1 MIEIESMSFGED
13 FIVFN
18 LEDSDEIKV
27 KHTDLKN
34 LSEDDDILLISRFG
48 FGYKP
53 IKGSFYKSLDKNI
66 VLSQRFGRCESA
78 SLEGVNSGTS
88 TLSTVYTPHCNCQT
102 FEKESFQ
109 GRQTTLKP
117 ENLHQKIPSEN
128 F

>member
-18 LEDSDEIKV
+18 LEDSDEIKI

-53 IKGSFYKSLDKNI
+53 IKDRMYHSAHGNSSIFMGFKLHDKDK
-66 VLSQRFGRCESA
+66 A
-78 SLEGVNSGTS
+78 
-88 TLSTVYTPHCNCQT
+88 
-102 FEKESFQ
+102 FEDLFA
-109 GRQTTLKP
+109 
-117 ENLHQKIPSEN
+117 NY

>member
-18 LEDSDEIKV
+18 LEDSDEIKI
-27 KHTDLKN
+27 KHADLKN

-53 IKGSFYKSLDKNI
+53 IKCSFYKSLDKNMI
-66 VLSQRFGRCESA
+66 NFIGFKLHDKDKA
-78 SLEGVNSGTS
+78 
-88 TLSTVYTPHCNCQT
+88 
-102 FEKESFQ
+102 FEDLFA
-109 GRQTTLKP
+109 
-117 ENLHQKIPSEN
+117 NY

>member
-53 IKGSFYKSLDKNI
+53 IK
-66 VLSQRFGRCESA
+66 
-78 SLEGVNSGTS
+78 SGTYHS
-88 TLSTVYTPHCNCQT
+88 ADGKSSI
-102 FEKESFQ
+102 FMGF
-109 GRQTTLKP
+109 
-117 ENLHQKIPSEN
+117 NLHDKDKAFEDLFAN
-128 F
+128 YF

>member
-18 LEDSDEIKV
+18 LEDSDEIKI

-53 IKGSFYKSLDKNI
+53 IK
-66 VLSQRFGRCESA
+66 
-78 SLEGVNSGTS
+78 SGTYHS
-88 TLSTVYTPHCNCQT
+88 AHGNSRIFIGFKLHDKDKA
-102 FEKESFQ
+102 FEDLFA
-109 GRQTTLKP
+109 
-117 ENLHQKIPSEN
+117 NY

>member
-53 IKGSFYKSLDKNI
+53 IKDSMYHSSNGNSRIFMGFKLHDKDK
-66 VLSQRFGRCESA
+66 A
-78 SLEGVNSGTS
+78 
-88 TLSTVYTPHCNCQT
+88 
-102 FEKESFQ
+102 FEDLFA
-109 GRQTTLKP
+109 
-117 ENLHQKIPSEN
+117 NY